1 MSRDYD
7 EKRDYFRMA
16 ADCPLSFTIH
26 GDSAVYQGQCI
37 NLSAG
42 GVRFHSETVIEPG
55 SLVDIDI
62 TPEKSVVP
70 PLKAVIEVMRRDDTS
85 KPNVYEYGG
94 TIKKLL

>member
-26 GDSAVYQGQCI
+26 GDETLYNGQCI

-42 GVRFHSETVIEPG
+42 GVRFHSETVVEPG
-55 SLVDIDI
+55 SLVEINI
-62 TPEKSVVP
+62 TPDKSVVP
-70 PLKAVIEVMRRDDTS
+70 PLKAVIEIIRRDATS
-85 KPNVYEYGG
+85 KANTYEYGG